1 MSKENIQYIAKKIVE
16 NGKGILAADESTNTI
31 KKRFNSINVE
41 SNKETRCFY
50 RDTLFSTPDI
60 SKYIS
65 GVILFEETF
74 FQKNSSNE
82 SLKEKLENINCYP
95 GIKVDQ
101 GLEEFNKDSIET
113 YTKGIETLDER
124 LKHFAENGAKFTK
137 WRAVINIG
145 ENIPSNYCME
155 ENSSLLA
162 EYALIS
168 QNNKLVPIVEPEV
181 IMDGEHNI
189 DKCYEVTKETL
200 NQVFNSLKEKNVD
213 LKGMLLK
220 PNMIVPGDKS
230 GEKLNIKEIAE
241 KTLACLTKTV
251 PEEVPGIVFLS
262 GGLSS
267 INATMIL
274 NEINKL
280 NSASWNLS
288 FSYGRAL
295 QEDALK
301 MWAGKSENKNVAQN
315 IFLHRAKMNSLAC
328 HGKWD
333 ASLENE

>member
-1 MSKENIQYIAKKIVE
+1 
-16 NGKGILAADESTNTI
+16 
-31 KKRFNSINVE
+31 
-41 SNKETRCFY
+41 
-50 RDTLFSTPDI
+50 
-60 SKYIS
+60 
-65 GVILFEETF
+65 
-74 FQKNSSNE
+74 
-82 SLKEKLENINCYP
+82 
-95 GIKVDQ
+95 
-101 GLEEFNKDSIET
+101 
-113 YTKGIETLDER
+113 
-124 LKHFAENGAKFTK
+124 
-137 WRAVINIG
+137 
-145 ENIPSNYCME
+145 
-155 ENSSLLA
+155 
-162 EYALIS
+162 
-168 QNNKLVPIVEPEV
+168 
-181 IMDGEHNI
+181 
-189 DKCYEVTKETL
+189 
-200 NQVFNSLKEKNVD
+200 
-213 LKGMLLK
+213 MLLK
-220 PNMIVPGDKS
+220 ANMIVPGDKS

>member
-1 MSKENIQYIAKKIVE
+1 MSEENIQLIAKKIVGS
-16 NGKGILAADESTNTI
+16 GKGILAADESTNTI
-31 KKRFNSINVE
+31 KKRFDSINVE
-41 SNKETRCFY
+41 SNEETRSFY

-74 FQKNSSNE
+74 FQKNVNNE

-95 GIKVDQ
+95 GIKVDE
-101 GLEEFNKDSIET
+101 GLEEIGKDSIET
-113 YTKGIETLDER
+113 YTKGIETLDKR
-124 LKHFAENGAKFTK
+124 LKPFYQNGAKFTK
-137 WRAVINIG
+137 WRAVINI
-145 ENIPSNYCME
+145 EKNIPSNHCIE
-155 ENSSLLA
+155 KNSSLLA

-168 QNNKLVPIVEPEV
+168 QKNKLVPIVEPEV
-181 IMDGEHNI
+181 IMDGEHGI
-189 DKCYEVTKETL
+189 DRCYDVTIKTL
-200 NQVFNSLKEKNVD
+200 TQVFNSLEEKNID

-220 PNMIVPGDKS
+220 PNMIVPGNKS
-230 GEKLNIKEIAE
+230 GEKLDIKQIAE
-241 KTLACLTKTV
+241 KTLKCLTKTV
-251 PEEVPGIVFLS
+251 PKEVPGIVFLS

-267 INATMIL
+267 IDATMIL

-280 NSASWNLS
+280 NNAPWNLS

-301 MWAGKSENKNVAQN
+301 AWAGKNENKNRVQD

-333 ASLENE
+333 TSLENE